1 MHHHLSNLKT
11 TFDLVTIQ
19 KTNKSVMLFRNQLDQ
34 SRKILVMK
42 YLTGI
47 YQKNLVRDRAG
58 HWTFFFT
65 NRYHTIGTSYEV
77 VPESDSVIL

>member
-1 MHHHLSNLKT
+1 MKT
-11 TFDLVTIQ
+11 TFDLVTLQ

-47 YQKNLVRDRAG
+47 YQKNWSGIELGIG
-58 HWTFFFT
+58 HFFFT

-77 VPESDSVIL
+77 VPESDSVLL